1 MKILVTGADG
11 FIGSHL
17 VELLLKKKHIVF
29 ALCMY
34 NSFNDHGW
42 LNGLK
47 NKNLKIISGDIR
59 DQDFCLKISKKIDVI
74 FNLAALISIPYS
86 YNSTESFLQTNI
98 LGTYNICL
106 SAKKK

>member
-17 VELLLKKKHIVF
+17 VELLLKKKYKVC
-29 ALCMY
+29 ALSLY
-34 NSFNDHGW
+34 NSFNDCGW

-47 NKNLKIISGDIR
+47 HKNLRIIFGDIR
-59 DQDFCLKISKKIDVI
+59 DQQFCENISKNVDVI

-86 YNSTESFLQTNI
+86 YNSIESFLQTNI
-98 LGTYNICL
+98 LGTYNF
-106 SAKKK
+106 